1 MLAATE
7 YSLTNRR
14 SFGRADSTLSR
25 ASLVA
30 QYQNSVPREK
40 RGGTTRVSIN
50 LTSNPPT
57 RRTVLQIKPA
67 CTPLIEQNFD
77 TGLTRNSAP
86 RVTKHRVNMIVLSS
100 PPSLSICYGIP
111 RGEGVMYLWNI
122 KSILLL
128 FFFFTLFWILEE
140 KFGIWD
146 FARKMWLF
154 CEYCISILELG
165 FFSLTA
171 ASLEIF
177 CFLLSHC

>member
-86 RVTKHRVNMIVLSS
+86 RVTKHRVNMIVPTLPLYMLWYSKRRRGYVSLEYKVDSS
-100 PPSLSICYGIP
+100 
-111 RGEGVMYLWNI
+111 YLVSKNF
-122 KSILLL
+122 L
-128 FFFFTLFWILEE
+128 FFFFFILFW
-140 KFGIWD
+140 
-146 FARKMWLF
+146 
-154 CEYCISILELG
+154 ISILELG